1 MKSKILALGKVLD
14 KNQQKNVTGGIDAR
28 PVGFTVRCYL
38 GGQCIRY
45 GKMCKE
51 PACWYSPA

>member
-1 MKSKILALGKVLD
+1 MKNKILALGKVLD
-14 KNQQKNVTGGIDAR
+14 RTEQKSISGGAAER
-28 PVGFTVRCYL
+28 PVGFTVRYYL

-51 PACWYSPA
+51 PICRWNPA